1 MNTALFFLVRIQEKR
16 QDQDIEGLFTVLQN
30 TIELRDSSLERCHL
44 ASESHLPS
52 LRANL
57 EQTLADCQAI
67 YDSEFENQ
75 LETKLNENRDQRRRQ
90 WQQFVDDM
98 THKCS
103 RVDNTFEEKKEELR
117 EFYSDLEQKLHIHK

>member
-1 MNTALFFLVRIQEKR
+1 MSRLCPLQEKR
-16 QDQDIEGLFTVLQN
+16 QDQEIEGLFAVLQN

-44 ASESHLPS
+44 TSETHLPG

-57 EQTLADCQAI
+57 EQTLADCQEI
-67 YDSEFENQ
+67 YDTKFENQ
-75 LETKLNENRDQRRRQ
+75 LEAKLYENREQRKRQ

-117 EFYSDLEQKLHIHK
+117 EFYADLEQKLHIHK